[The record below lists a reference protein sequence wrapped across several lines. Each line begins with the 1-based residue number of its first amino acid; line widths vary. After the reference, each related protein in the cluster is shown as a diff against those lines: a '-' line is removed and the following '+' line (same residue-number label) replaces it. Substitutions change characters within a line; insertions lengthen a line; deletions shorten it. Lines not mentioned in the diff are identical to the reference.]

1 VNALWLLLLSGVALW
16 ARELPRALN
25 YLGLVIGVAGI
36 LGVLLTS
43 LSLMAVVYW
52 LAMSWVAIV
61 GQVVHFSLPPGC
73 YAINTFERSGHL
85 YERLGVRLFKQLVR
99 RGPLALLSPTLRFPK
114 DRTPTALRH
123 LDDEMRNAETGHV
136 YVFVLMLVCV
146 SAALLQGWFDA
157 AGWMALF
164 NLIINGYPIML
175 QRYNRIKLQELIV
188 QQLVVPGLSEGLL
201 R

>member
-1 VNALWLLLLSGVALW
+1 MNALWLLLLSGVALW

-73 YAINTFERSGHL
+73 YA
-85 YERLGVRLFKQLVR
+85 
-99 RGPLALLSPTLRFPK
+99 
-114 DRTPTALRH
+114 
-123 LDDEMRNAETGHV
+123 
-136 YVFVLMLVCV
+136 
-146 SAALLQGWFDA
+146 
-157 AGWMALF
+157 
-164 NLIINGYPIML
+164 
-175 QRYNRIKLQELIV
+175 
-188 QQLVVPGLSEGLL
+188 
-201 R
+201 

>member
-1 VNALWLLLLSGVALW
+1 
-16 ARELPRALN
+16 
-25 YLGLVIGVAGI
+25 
-36 LGVLLTS
+36 
-43 LSLMAVVYW
+43 
-52 LAMSWVAIV
+52 
-61 GQVVHFSLPPGC
+61 
-73 YAINTFERSGHL
+73 
-85 YERLGVRLFKQLVR
+85 
-99 RGPLALLSPTLRFPK
+99 
-114 DRTPTALRH
+114 
-123 LDDEMRNAETGHV
+123 MRNAETGHV